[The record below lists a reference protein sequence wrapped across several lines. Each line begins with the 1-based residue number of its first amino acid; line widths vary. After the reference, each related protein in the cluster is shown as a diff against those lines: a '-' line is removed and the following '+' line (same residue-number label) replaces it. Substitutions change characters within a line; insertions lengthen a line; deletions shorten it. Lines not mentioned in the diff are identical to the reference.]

1 MGNRR
6 ACGWKGSGDLLD
18 WLSAGMRR
26 GRSFN
31 KGDAAKRSLNAFSL
45 HQVRLRVSHVIVDV
59 AEDCFLVLLFQAASK
74 FSRGAHP
81 EGVRLDNRLL
91 REQGTGGDNGS
102 RSDDRALEDDGA
114 HADKAASFDRAAVED
129 GVVSHCDIVAH
140 VNAVLSFHAVEDGVV
155 LNVGI
160 MADTDVLYVAP
171 EYGVHPDARVLAD
184 NDVAAELGG
193 VVDVAGFRELGGD
206 AFVGTDHGCLM
217 PSAHSQNYHL
227 GKKWC
232 GLSCATCQH
241 TMNCGGLKKDDGAG
255 RCPRASLYTLHP
267 RPGLMR
273 PQTFPKIRLYSRG
286 AEGVP
291 HRG

>member
-59 AEDCFLVLLFQAASK
+59 AEDCFLVLLFQAASE

-91 REQGTGGDNGS
+91 GKKGAGGDNGS
-102 RSDDRALEDDGA
+102 RSDARAIEDEGA
-114 HADKAASFDRAAVED
+114 HADEAAGFDRAAVED
-129 GVVSHCDIVAH
+129 SVVAYRDIVAH
-140 VNAVLSFHAVEDGVV
+140 VHAVLSFHAVEDRVV
-155 LNVGI
+155 LNVRI
-160 MADTDVLYVAP
+160 MADADLLYVAP
-171 EYGVHPDARVLAD
+171 EDGVHPDARVLAD
-184 NDVAAELGG
+184 SDVADELGG
-193 VVDVAGFRELGGD
+193 VVDVTGFRELGSD
-206 AFVGTDHGCLM
+206 AFVGADHGCLM
-217 PSAHSQNYHL
+217 PNAHSQNYHL

-241 TMNCGGLKKDDGAG
+241 TMNGGWSK
-255 RCPRASLYTLHP
+255 RC
-267 RPGLMR
+267 
-273 PQTFPKIRLYSRG
+273 QV
-286 AEGVP
+286 AELA
-291 HRG
+291 